1 MQPTEHCSNVC
12 KRGDV
17 QVDTVG
23 KDTQWGTGG
32 MVTKLTAARIAT
44 AAGCTMVICS
54 SAEPELMPDIIRGK
68 QAGTVFHPLPNAVRY
83 ILTHLITDV
92 TTSQISG
99 GLHVRSCQATQ
110 QACCCSLLTILISL
124 SQQCPSQTER
134 CHSYLSGGLKVS
146 TSLKCVLCSP
156 YPACSQCPF
165 IAPVPK
171 SF

>member
-1 MQPTEHCSNVC
+1 MCRLAQWAKTAVPMVNSLLIAAHNMQVNEYCSNVC
-12 KRGDV
+12 KRSDV

-83 ILTHLITDV
+83 VLTHP
-92 TTSQISG
+92 G
-99 GLHVRSCQATQ
+99 
-110 QACCCSLLTILISL
+110 
-124 SQQCPSQTER
+124 QT
-134 CHSYLSGGLKVS
+134 
-146 TSLKCVLCSP
+146 
-156 YPACSQCPF
+156 
-165 IAPVPK
+165 
-171 SF
+171 